1 MWHITSQ
8 ITELKVGCGE
18 QIYTSVTEMRT
29 GNCGTL
35 EGCVFL
41 AVKLPKTCK
50 KSIIAC
56 WKKNTFGFQVASA
69 LLLSDAFMS

>member
-18 QIYTSVTEMRT
+18 RIYMGVTEVRT
-29 GNCGTL
+29 GNCATL
-35 EGCVFL
+35 EGCVFP

-50 KSIIAC
+50 KDYC
-56 WKKNTFGFQVASA
+56 LFEKKKQHI
-69 LLLSDAFMS
+69 LLLGDVCLAVI